1 MERDQGGID
10 MKNGIII
17 NGIAYKV
24 RKQSITPMAPF
35 VCKKC
40 DLKRKCGESTG
51 ASPCLIFEDKKHE
64 VYFTKMEQ

>member
-1 MERDQGGID
+1 

-24 RKQSITPMAPF
+24 RKQSVGVSTPF

-40 DLKRKCGESTG
+40 DLKRKCGEITL
-51 ASPCLIFEDKKHE
+51 ATPCLIYEDKTHE